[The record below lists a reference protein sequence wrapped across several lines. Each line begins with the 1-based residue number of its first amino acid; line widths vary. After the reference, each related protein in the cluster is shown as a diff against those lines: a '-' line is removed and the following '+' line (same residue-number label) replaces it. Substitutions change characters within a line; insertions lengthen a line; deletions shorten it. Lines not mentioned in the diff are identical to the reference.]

1 MTTTVTRSTGTRS
14 RLTLPPAGSF
24 VAMAAAFAAFFIAA
38 GAPTP
43 LLPIYEAKWHFP
55 ASMVTVAFGVYAI
68 ALLLT
73 LLIVGSLSDHIG
85 RRPLLIGALAL
96 ELVSMLVFL
105 FSPSISWIIV
115 ARIIQ
120 GVATAAATSSFS
132 AAILELAPGRRKPLA
147 GVIAGLAPAAGIGV
161 GALFAGVIAQFSS
174 SAAATVWIILAAVM
188 LIALVFAIF
197 TPETAT
203 RKPGT
208 IASLRPQVSV
218 PPAARTV
225 FAVTLPSLIAAWLV
239 SALFLG
245 LMPTILRLKFGIDS
259 PVVSGLAAFAE
270 QGAGGAAALALS
282 KLRPQR
288 LVFAGGLAI
297 VAGIVLFIAS
307 IAATSLP
314 LLWIGAIVGGAGLG
328 GAFTGTI
335 RSLVPLVGAQERA
348 GLFAAIYLVSYL
360 TFGVPVIVAGLF
372 LSTVGVTAI
381 ALIFGAVTVVAA
393 AAGVVTQL
401 ATARR
406 TGLASKSC
414 PTAEGKPR

>member
-1 MTTTVTRSTGTRS
+1 MTTAVARRAGARS
-14 RLTLPPAGSF
+14 RSALPPAAWF
-24 VAMAAAFAAFFIAA
+24 VAMSAAFAAFFIAA

-43 LLPIYEAKWHFP
+43 LLPIYEANWHFP

-73 LLIVGSLSDHIG
+73 LLVIGSLSDHIG

-96 ELVSMLVFL
+96 ELASMLVFL
-105 FSPSISWIIV
+105 VSPSISWIIA

-132 AAILELAPGRRKPLA
+132 AAILELAPDKRKHLA
-147 GVIAGLAPAAGIGV
+147 GVITGLAPAAGIGV
-161 GALFAGVIAQFSS
+161 GALFSGVIAQFSS

-203 RKPGT
+203 RKPGA
-208 IASLRPQVSV
+208 IASLRPRVSV
-218 PPAARTV
+218 PPAARSV

-245 LMPTILRLKFGIDS
+245 LMPTILHLKFGIDG

-270 QGAGGAAALALS
+270 QGTGGAVAVALS
-282 KLRPQR
+282 KMKPQR
-288 LVFAGGLAI
+288 LVFAGGIAI
-297 VAGIVLFIAS
+297 AAGIVLFIAS
-307 IAATSLP
+307 ITATSLP

-335 RSLVPLVGAQERA
+335 RSLVPLVEAQERA
-348 GLFAAIYLVSYL
+348 GLFSAIYLVSYI

-372 LSTVGVTAI
+372 LSTIGVTAI
-381 ALIFGAVTVVAA
+381 ALGFGAVTVAAA

-406 TGLASKSC
+406 TGPASKS
-414 PTAEGKPR
+414 

>member
-1 MTTTVTRSTGTRS
+1 MTTTVARGAGARS
-14 RLTLPPAGSF
+14 RPTLPPAASF
-24 VAMAAAFAAFFIAA
+24 VAMTAAFATFFIAA

-43 LLPIYEAKWHFP
+43 LLPIYEANWNFP

-85 RRPLLIGALAL
+85 RRPLLISALAL

-105 FSPSISWIIV
+105 VSPSISWIIA

-132 AAILELAPGRRKPLA
+132 AAILELAPDKRKHLA
-147 GVIAGLAPAAGIGV
+147 GVITGLAPAAGIGV
-161 GALFAGVIAQFSS
+161 GALFSGVIAQFSS

-188 LIALVFAIF
+188 LIALVFAIL

-203 RKPGT
+203 RKPGA
-208 IASLRPQVSV
+208 IASLRPEVSV
-218 PPAARTV
+218 PPPARSV

-245 LMPTILRLKFGIDS
+245 LMPTILHLKFGIDS
-259 PVVSGLAAFAE
+259 PVVGGLAAFAE
-270 QGAGGAAALALS
+270 QGAGGAVAVALS
-282 KLRPQR
+282 GMKPQR
-288 LVFAGGLAI
+288 LVFAGGFAI
-297 VAGIVLFIAS
+297 VAGIVLFIVS

-314 LLWIGAIVGGAGLG
+314 LLWIGAVVSGAGLG

-335 RSLVPLVGAQERA
+335 RSLVPLVAAQERA
-348 GLFAAIYLVSYL
+348 GLFSAIYLVSYI

-372 LSTVGVTAI
+372 LSTIGVTAI

-406 TGLASKSC
+406 TGLASKS
-414 PTAEGKPR
+414 

>member
-1 MTTTVTRSTGTRS
+1 MTTTVARSPGPRS
-14 RLTLPPAGSF
+14 RSKLPPGISF
-24 VAMAAAFAAFFIAA
+24 AAMTTAFAAFFIAA

-43 LLPIYEAKWHFP
+43 LLPIYEANWKFP

-73 LLIVGSLSDHIG
+73 LLIIGSLSDHIG

-105 FSPSISWIIV
+105 VSPSIPWIIA

-132 AAILELAPGRRKPLA
+132 AAILELAPDQRKHLA
-147 GVIAGLAPAAGIGV
+147 GVITGLAPAAGIGI
-161 GALFAGVIAQFSS
+161 GALYSGVIAQFSS
-174 SAAATVWIILAAVM
+174 SAAATVWITLAAVM
-188 LIALVFAIF
+188 LVALVFAIF
-197 TPETAT
+197 TPETTA
-203 RKPGT
+203 RKPGAV
-208 IASLRPQVSV
+208 ASLRPRVSV
-218 PPAARTV
+218 PPAARGV

-259 PVVSGLAAFAE
+259 PAVSGLAAFAE
-270 QGAGGAAALALS
+270 QGTGGAVAVALS
-282 KLRPQR
+282 SMKPQR
-288 LVFAGGLAI
+288 LVFAGGFAI
-297 VAGIVLFIAS
+297 VAGIGLFIAS
-307 IAATSLP
+307 ITATSLP
-314 LLWIGAIVGGAGLG
+314 LLWAGAVVGGAGLG

-335 RSLVPLVGAQERA
+335 RSLVPLVEAHERA
-348 GLFAAIYLVSYL
+348 GLFSAIYLVSYV

-372 LSTVGVTAI
+372 LSTTGVTAI
-381 ALIFGAVTVVAA
+381 ALTFGVVTVAAA
-393 AAGVVTQL
+393 AAGVATQL

-406 TGLASKSC
+406 TGLASDS
-414 PTAEGKPR
+414 

>member
-1 MTTTVTRSTGTRS
+1 MTTTVARSARARS
-14 RLTLPPAGSF
+14 RLTLPPAASF
-24 VAMAAAFAAFFIAA
+24 AAMAAAFAAFFIAA

-43 LLPIYEAKWHFP
+43 LLPIYEARWNFP

-73 LLIVGSLSDHIG
+73 LLIIGSLSDHIG

-96 ELVSMLVFL
+96 ELVSMVVFL
-105 FSPSISWIIV
+105 VSPSIGWIIA

-132 AAILELAPGRRKPLA
+132 AAILELAPDRRKHLA

-161 GALFAGVIAQFSS
+161 GALFSGVIAQFSS
-174 SAAATVWIILAAVM
+174 SAAAIVWSILAAVM

-197 TPETAT
+197 TPETAA
-203 RKPGT
+203 RKAGA

-218 PPAARTV
+218 PPAARSV

-259 PVVSGLAAFAE
+259 PAVSGLAAFAE
-270 QGAGGAAALALS
+270 QGTGGAVALALS
-282 KLRPQR
+282 KMKPQR
-288 LVFAGGLAI
+288 LVFAGGAAI
-297 VAGIVLFIAS
+297 VVGIALFIAS

-335 RSLVPLVGAQERA
+335 RSLVPLVGAPERA
-348 GLFAAIYLVSYL
+348 GLFSAVYLVSYI
-360 TFGVPVIVAGLF
+360 TFGVPVILAGLF
-372 LSTVGVTAI
+372 LSTIGITAI
-381 ALIFGAVTVVAA
+381 ALIFGVVTFVAA
-393 AAGVVTQL
+393 AMGVVTQL

-406 TGLASKSC
+406 TGLAG
-414 PTAEGKPR
+414 GKA

>member
-1 MTTTVTRSTGTRS
+1 MTTTIARGAGARS
-14 RLTLPPAGSF
+14 LFALPPAASF
-24 VAMAAAFAAFFIAA
+24 AAMAAAFAAFFIAA

-43 LLPIYEAKWHFP
+43 LLPIYEAKWNFP
-55 ASMVTVAFGVYAI
+55 TSMVTVAFGVYAI

-73 LLIVGSLSDHIG
+73 LLLVGSLSDHIG
-85 RRPLLIGALAL
+85 RRPLLISALAL

-105 FSPSISWIIV
+105 VAPSISWIIA

-132 AAILELAPGRRKPLA
+132 AAILELAPDKRKHLA
-147 GVIAGLAPAAGIGV
+147 GVITGLAPAAGIGV
-161 GALFAGVIAQFSS
+161 GALFAGVIAQVSS
-174 SAAATVWIILAAVM
+174 SAAATVWIILAAIM
-188 LIALVFAIF
+188 LIALVFAIL

-203 RKPGT
+203 HKPGA
-208 IASLRPQVSV
+208 IASLRPHVSV
-218 PPAARTV
+218 PTAARSV

-245 LMPTILRLKFGIDS
+245 LMPTILHLKFGIDS

-270 QGAGGAAALALS
+270 QGTGGATAVALS
-282 KLRPQR
+282 RLKPQR
-288 LVFAGGLAI
+288 LVFAGGFAI
-297 VAGIVLFIAS
+297 VVGTVLFIAS
-307 IAATSLP
+307 IAVTSLP
-314 LLWIGAIVGGAGLG
+314 LLWVGAVVGGAGLG

-335 RSLVPLVGAQERA
+335 RSLVPLVEAHERA
-348 GLFAAIYLVSYL
+348 GLFSAIYLVSYI

-381 ALIFGAVTVVAA
+381 ALTFGVVTVVAA

-406 TGLASKSC
+406 TGLASR
-414 PTAEGKPR
+414 G

>member
-1 MTTTVTRSTGTRS
+1 MTTTVARSARARS
-14 RLTLPPAGSF
+14 RLTLPPAASF
-24 VAMAAAFAAFFIAA
+24 AAMAVAFAAFFIAA

-43 LLPIYEAKWHFP
+43 LLPIYEARWNFP

-73 LLIVGSLSDHIG
+73 LLIIGSLSDHIG

-96 ELVSMLVFL
+96 ELVSMVVFL
-105 FSPSISWIIV
+105 VSPSIGWIIA

-132 AAILELAPGRRKPLA
+132 AAILELAPDRRKHLA

-161 GALFAGVIAQFSS
+161 GALFSGVIAQFSS
-174 SAAATVWIILAAVM
+174 SAVAIVWSILAAVM

-197 TPETAT
+197 TPETAA
-203 RKPGT
+203 RKAGA

-218 PPAARTV
+218 PPGARSV

-259 PVVSGLAAFAE
+259 PAVSGLAAFAE
-270 QGAGGAAALALS
+270 QGTGGAVALALS
-282 KLRPQR
+282 KMKPQR
-288 LVFAGGLAI
+288 LVFAGGAAI
-297 VAGIVLFIAS
+297 VAGIALFIGS

-335 RSLVPLVGAQERA
+335 RSLVPLVGAPERA
-348 GLFAAIYLVSYL
+348 GLFSAVYLVSYI
-360 TFGVPVIVAGLF
+360 TFGIPVILAGLF
-372 LSTVGVTAI
+372 LSTIGITAI
-381 ALIFGAVTVVAA
+381 ALIFGVVTFVAA
-393 AAGVVTQL
+393 AMGVVTQL

-406 TGLASKSC
+406 TGLAG
-414 PTAEGKPR
+414 GKA

>member
-1 MTTTVTRSTGTRS
+1 MTTTVARGAGARFRSA
-14 RLTLPPAGSF
+14 LPTAASF

-43 LLPIYEAKWHFP
+43 LLPIYEANWHFP

-73 LLIVGSLSDHIG
+73 LLVIGSLSDHIG
-85 RRPLLIGALAL
+85 RQPLLIGALAL

-105 FSPSISWIIV
+105 VSPSISWIIA

-132 AAILELAPGRRKPLA
+132 AAILELAPGERKHLA
-147 GVIAGLAPAAGIGV
+147 GVITGLAPAAGIGV
-161 GALFAGVIAQFSS
+161 GALFSGVIAQFSS

-188 LIALVFAIF
+188 LIALVFAVF
-197 TPETAT
+197 TPETAA
-203 RKPGT
+203 RKPGA

-218 PPAARTV
+218 PPAARSV
-225 FAVTLPSLIAAWLV
+225 FTVTLPSLIAAWLV

-270 QGAGGAAALALS
+270 QGAGGATAVALS
-282 KLRPQR
+282 KMKPQR
-288 LVFAGGLAI
+288 LVFAGGFAI
-297 VAGIVLFIAS
+297 VAGIALFIAS
-307 IAATSLP
+307 ITATSLP
-314 LLWIGAIVGGAGLG
+314 LLWVGAVVGGAGLG

-335 RSLVPLVGAQERA
+335 RSLVPLVEAQERA
-348 GLFAAIYLVSYL
+348 GLFAVIYLVSYI

-372 LSTVGVTAI
+372 LSTIGVTAI
-381 ALIFGAVTVVAA
+381 ALGFGVVTVVAA

-406 TGLASKSC
+406 TGLASKS
-414 PTAEGKPR
+414 

>member
-1 MTTTVTRSTGTRS
+1 MTTTVARSARARS
-14 RLTLPPAGSF
+14 RLTLPPAASF
-24 VAMAAAFAAFFIAA
+24 AAMAVAFAAFFIAA

-43 LLPIYEAKWHFP
+43 LLPIYEARWNFP

-73 LLIVGSLSDHIG
+73 LLIIGSLSDHIG

-96 ELVSMLVFL
+96 ELVSMVVFL
-105 FSPSISWIIV
+105 VSPSIGWIIA

-132 AAILELAPGRRKPLA
+132 AAILELAPDRRKHLA

-161 GALFAGVIAQFSS
+161 GALFSGVIAQFSS
-174 SAAATVWIILAAVM
+174 SAVAIVWSILAAVM
-188 LIALVFAIF
+188 VIALVFAIF
-197 TPETAT
+197 TPETAA
-203 RKPGT
+203 RKAGA

-218 PPAARTV
+218 PPGARSV

-259 PVVSGLAAFAE
+259 PAVSGLAAFAE
-270 QGAGGAAALALS
+270 QGTGGAVALALS
-282 KLRPQR
+282 KMKPQR
-288 LVFAGGLAI
+288 LVFAGGAAI
-297 VAGIVLFIAS
+297 VAGIALFIGS

-335 RSLVPLVGAQERA
+335 RSLVPLVGAPERA
-348 GLFAAIYLVSYL
+348 GLFSAVYLVSYI
-360 TFGVPVIVAGLF
+360 TFGIPVILAGLF
-372 LSTVGVTAI
+372 LSTIGITAI
-381 ALIFGAVTVVAA
+381 ALIFGVVTFVAA
-393 AAGVVTQL
+393 AMGVVTQL

-406 TGLASKSC
+406 TGLAG
-414 PTAEGKPR
+414 GKA

>member
-1 MTTTVTRSTGTRS
+1 MT
-14 RLTLPPAGSF
+14 
-24 VAMAAAFAAFFIAA
+24 AAFAAFFIAA

-43 LLPIYEAKWHFP
+43 LLPIYEANWKFP

-85 RRPLLIGALAL
+85 RRPLLIAALAL

-105 FSPSISWIIV
+105 VSPSITWIIA
-115 ARIIQ
+115 ARVIQ

-132 AAILELAPGRRKPLA
+132 AAILELAPAERKHLA

-161 GALFAGVIAQFSS
+161 GALFSGVIAQFSS
-174 SAAATVWIILAAVM
+174 SAAATVWISLAAVM
-188 LIALVFAIF
+188 LIALAFAIF

-203 RKPGT
+203 RKPGAV
-208 IASLRPQVSV
+208 ASLRPQVSV
-218 PPAARTV
+218 PPAARSV

-259 PVVSGLAAFAE
+259 PAVSGFAAFAE
-270 QGAGGAAALALS
+270 QGTGGAVAVVLS
-282 KLRPQR
+282 TMKPQR

-297 VAGIVLFIAS
+297 VAGIGFFIAS
-307 IAATSLP
+307 ITATSLP
-314 LLWIGAIVGGAGLG
+314 LLWTGAVVGGAGLG

-335 RSLVPLVGAQERA
+335 RSLVPLAEAHERA
-348 GLFAAIYLVSYL
+348 GLFSAIYTVSYI
-360 TFGVPVIVAGLF
+360 TFGVPVIVAGLY
-372 LSTVGVTAI
+372 LSTIGVTAI
-381 ALIFGAVTVVAA
+381 ALTFAAVTVVAA
-393 AAGVVTQL
+393 AAGVATQL

-406 TGLASKSC
+406 TGLASK
-414 PTAEGKPR
+414 R

>member
-1 MTTTVTRSTGTRS
+1 MTTTVPRRAGARS
-14 RLTLPPAGSF
+14 RPALPPAASF
-24 VAMAAAFAAFFIAA
+24 AAMAAAFAAFFIAA

-43 LLPIYEAKWHFP
+43 LLPIYEAHWNFP

-73 LLIVGSLSDHIG
+73 LLIIGSLSDHIG

-105 FSPSISWIIV
+105 VSPSIGWIIA

-132 AAILELAPGRRKPLA
+132 AAILELAPDRRKQLA
-147 GVIAGLAPAAGIGV
+147 GVITGLAPAAGIGV
-161 GALFAGVIAQFSS
+161 GALFSGVIAQFSS
-174 SAAATVWIILAAVM
+174 SAAATVWSILAVVM
-188 LIALVFAIF
+188 LVALVFAVL
-197 TPETAT
+197 TPETAA
-203 RKPGT
+203 RKPGAV
-208 IASLRPQVSV
+208 ASLRPQVSV
-218 PPAARTV
+218 PPAARSV

-259 PVVSGLAAFAE
+259 PAVSGLAAFAE
-270 QGAGGAAALALS
+270 QGTGGAVAVALS
-282 KLRPQR
+282 RMKPQR
-288 LVFAGGLAI
+288 LVFAGGFAI
-297 VAGIVLFIAS
+297 VAGIVLFLAS

-335 RSLVPLVGAQERA
+335 RSLVPLAGAQERA
-348 GLFAAIYLVSYL
+348 GLFSAIYTVSYI
-360 TFGVPVIVAGLF
+360 TFGVPVILAGLL
-372 LSTVGVTAI
+372 LSTIGVTAI
-381 ALIFGAVTVVAA
+381 ALIFGAVTVAAA
-393 AAGVVTQL
+393 AAGIVTQL

-406 TGLASKSC
+406 TGLASRS
-414 PTAEGKPR
+414 

>member
-245 LMPTILRLKFGIDS
+245 LMPTILRLKFGIGS
-259 PVVSGLAAFAE
+259 PVVGGLAAFAE
-270 QGAGGAAALALS
+270 QGAGGAAALILA
-282 KLRPQR
+282 KLKPQR
-288 LVFAGGLAI
+288 LVFAGGAAI
-297 VAGIVLFIAS
+297 VVGMALFVAS
-307 IAATSLP
+307 ITATSLP
-314 LLWIGAIVGGAGLG
+314 LLWIGAIVSGAGLG

-348 GLFAAIYLVSYL
+348 GLFSAIYLVSYL

-372 LSTVGVTAI
+372 LSSTRVTAT
-381 ALIFGAVTVVAA
+381 ALIFGAVTVAAA

-406 TGLASKSC
+406 TGLASKS
-414 PTAEGKPR
+414 

>member
-1 MTTTVTRSTGTRS
+1 MSTTAARSAGARS
-14 RLTLPPAGSF
+14 RFTLPAAAAF
-24 VAMAAAFAAFFIAA
+24 VAMTVAFAAFFIAA

-43 LLPIYEAKWHFP
+43 LLPIYEADWHFP

-85 RRPLLIGALAL
+85 RRPLLIGALVL

-105 FSPSISWIIV
+105 VSPSIGWIIV

-132 AAILELAPGRRKPLA
+132 AAILELASDKQKHLA

-161 GALFAGVIAQFSS
+161 GALFSGLIAEFS
-174 SAAATVWIILAAVM
+174 SAAAVTVWIILAAVM
-188 LIALVFAIF
+188 LVALAFAIF

-203 RKPGT
+203 RKPGAL
-208 IASLRPQVSV
+208 ASLRPQVSV
-218 PPAARTV
+218 PRPARSV

-245 LMPTILRLKFGIDS
+245 LMPTILDLKFGIDS
-259 PVVSGLAAFAE
+259 PVVSGLAAFVE
-270 QGAGGAAALALS
+270 QGAGGAVALALS
-282 KLRPQR
+282 KMRPQR
-288 LVFAGGLAI
+288 LVFGGGFAI
-297 VAGIVLFIAS
+297 VVGIAFFIAS

-314 LLWIGAIVGGAGLG
+314 LLWIGAVIGGAGLG

-335 RSLVPLVGAQERA
+335 RSLVPLVGAHERA
-348 GLFAAIYLVSYL
+348 GLFSAIYLVSYL
-360 TFGVPVIVAGLF
+360 TFGIPVIVAGLF
-372 LSTVGVTAI
+372 LSSVGVTPI
-381 ALIFGAVTVVAA
+381 ALIFGAVTVLAA
-393 AAGVVTQL
+393 AAGVVTQF
-401 ATARR
+401 ATRR
-406 TGLASKSC
+406 STGLTAKS
-414 PTAEGKPR
+414 

>member
-1 MTTTVTRSTGTRS
+1 MTTTFPRSAAARS
-14 RLTLPPAGSF
+14 RFRLPPAASF

-43 LLPIYEAKWHFP
+43 LLPIYEAKWNFP

-73 LLIVGSLSDHIG
+73 LLIIGSLSDHIG

-105 FSPSISWIIV
+105 VSPSIPWIIA

-120 GVATAAATSSFS
+120 GIATAAATSSFS
-132 AAILELAPGRRKPLA
+132 AAILELAPDQRKHLA
-147 GVIAGLAPAAGIGV
+147 GVITGLAPAAGIGI
-161 GALFAGVIAQFSS
+161 GALFSGVIAQFSS
-174 SAAATVWIILAAVM
+174 SAAATVWITLAAVM
-188 LIALVFAIF
+188 LVALVFAIF
-197 TPETAT
+197 TPETTA
-203 RKPGT
+203 RKPGAV
-208 IASLRPQVSV
+208 ASLRPRVSV
-218 PPAARTV
+218 PPAARGV

-259 PVVSGLAAFAE
+259 PAVSGLAAFAE
-270 QGAGGAAALALS
+270 QGTGGAVAVALS
-282 KLRPQR
+282 SMKPQR
-288 LVFAGGLAI
+288 LVFAGGFAI
-297 VAGIVLFIAS
+297 VAGIGLFIAS
-307 IAATSLP
+307 ITATSLP
-314 LLWIGAIVGGAGLG
+314 LLWAGAVVGGAGLG

-335 RSLVPLVGAQERA
+335 RSLVPLVEAHERA
-348 GLFAAIYLVSYL
+348 GLFSAIYLVSYV

-372 LSTVGVTAI
+372 LSTTGVTAI
-381 ALIFGAVTVVAA
+381 ALTFGAVTVAAA
-393 AAGVVTQL
+393 AAGVATQL

-406 TGLASKSC
+406 TGLASDS
-414 PTAEGKPR
+414 

>member
-1 MTTTVTRSTGTRS
+1 MTTTVARSARARS
-14 RLTLPPAGSF
+14 RLTLPPAASF
-24 VAMAAAFAAFFIAA
+24 AAMAVAFAAFFIAA

-43 LLPIYEAKWHFP
+43 LLPIYEARWNFP

-73 LLIVGSLSDHIG
+73 LLIIGSLSDHIG

-96 ELVSMLVFL
+96 ELVSMVVFL
-105 FSPSISWIIV
+105 VSPSIGWIIA

-132 AAILELAPGRRKPLA
+132 AAILELAPDRRKHLA

-161 GALFAGVIAQFSS
+161 GALFSGVIAQFSS
-174 SAAATVWIILAAVM
+174 SAVAIVWSILAAVM
-188 LIALVFAIF
+188 VIALVFAIF
-197 TPETAT
+197 TPETAA
-203 RKPGT
+203 RKAGA

-218 PPAARTV
+218 PPAARSV

-259 PVVSGLAAFAE
+259 PAVSGLAAFAE
-270 QGAGGAAALALS
+270 QGTGGAVALALS
-282 KLRPQR
+282 KMKPQR
-288 LVFAGGLAI
+288 LVFAGGAAI
-297 VAGIVLFIAS
+297 VVGIALFIAS

-335 RSLVPLVGAQERA
+335 RSLVPLVGAPERA
-348 GLFAAIYLVSYL
+348 GLFSAVYLVSYI
-360 TFGVPVIVAGLF
+360 TFGVPVILAGLF
-372 LSTVGVTAI
+372 LSTIGITAI
-381 ALIFGAVTVVAA
+381 ALIFGVVTFVAA
-393 AAGVVTQL
+393 AMGVVTQL

-406 TGLASKSC
+406 TGLAG
-414 PTAEGKPR
+414 GKA

>member
-1 MTTTVTRSTGTRS
+1 MT
-14 RLTLPPAGSF
+14 
-24 VAMAAAFAAFFIAA
+24 AAFAAFFIAA

-43 LLPIYEAKWHFP
+43 LLPIYEANWHFP

-105 FSPSISWIIV
+105 VSPSISWIIA

-120 GVATAAATSSFS
+120 GIATAAATSSFS
-132 AAILELAPGRRKPLA
+132 AAILELAPDKRKHLA

-161 GALFAGVIAQFSS
+161 GALFSGVIAQFSS

-188 LIALVFAIF
+188 AIALVFAIC
-197 TPETAT
+197 TPETAP
-203 RKPGT
+203 RKPGA

-218 PPAARTV
+218 PPAARSV

-245 LMPTILRLKFGIDS
+245 LMPTILRLRFGIDS
-259 PVVSGLAAFAE
+259 PAVSGLAAFAE

-282 KLRPQR
+282 KMKPQR
-288 LVFAGGLAI
+288 LVFAGGCAI

-307 IAATSLP
+307 ITATSLP

-335 RSLVPLVGAQERA
+335 RSLVPLAGAHQRA
-348 GLFAAIYLVSYL
+348 ALFSAIYTVSYI

-372 LSTVGVTAI
+372 LSTIGVTAI
-381 ALIFGAVTVVAA
+381 AVTFGAVTVVSA
-393 AAGVVTQL
+393 AAGVMTQL

-406 TGLASKSC
+406 TGLASKN
-414 PTAEGKPR
+414 

>member
-1 MTTTVTRSTGTRS
+1 MT
-14 RLTLPPAGSF
+14 
-24 VAMAAAFAAFFIAA
+24 AAFAAFFIAA

-43 LLPIYEAKWHFP
+43 LLPIYEANWHFP

-85 RRPLLIGALAL
+85 RRPLLIAAVTL

-105 FSPSISWIIV
+105 VSPSISWIIV

-132 AAILELAPGRRKPLA
+132 AAILELAPDKRKHLA
-147 GVIAGLAPAAGIGV
+147 GVITGLAPAAGIGV
-161 GALFAGVIAQFSS
+161 GALFSGVIAQFSS

-188 LIALVFAIF
+188 LIALVFALL
-197 TPETAT
+197 TPETAA
-203 RKPGT
+203 RQPGAL
-208 IASLRPQVSV
+208 ASLRPQVAV
-218 PPAARTV
+218 PPAARGV
-225 FAVTLPSLIAAWLV
+225 FALTLPSLIAAWLV

-270 QGAGGAAALALS
+270 QGTGGAVAVALS
-282 KLRPQR
+282 GIKPQR

-307 IAATSLP
+307 ITATSLP
-314 LLWIGAIVGGAGLG
+314 LLWIGAVIGGAGLG

-335 RSLVPLVGAQERA
+335 RSLVPLVEAHERA
-348 GLFAAIYLVSYL
+348 GLFSAIYLVSYL

-372 LSTVGVTAI
+372 LSSIGVTAI

-406 TGLASKSC
+406 TGLARPS
-414 PTAEGKPR
+414 

>member
-1 MTTTVTRSTGTRS
+1 MTTTVARGAGARS
-14 RLTLPPAGSF
+14 RPTLPPAASF
-24 VAMAAAFAAFFIAA
+24 VAMTAAFAAFFIAA

-43 LLPIYEAKWHFP
+43 LLPIYEANWNFP

-85 RRPLLIGALAL
+85 RRPLLISALAL

-105 FSPSISWIIV
+105 VSPSISWIIA

-132 AAILELAPGRRKPLA
+132 AAILELAPDKRKHLA
-147 GVIAGLAPAAGIGV
+147 GVITGLAPAAGIGV
-161 GALFAGVIAQFSS
+161 GALFSGVIAQFSS

-188 LIALVFAIF
+188 LIALVFAIL
-197 TPETAT
+197 TPEAAI
-203 RKPGT
+203 RKPGA
-208 IASLRPQVSV
+208 IASLRPEVSV
-218 PPAARTV
+218 PLPARSV

-245 LMPTILRLKFGIDS
+245 LMPTILHLKFGIDS
-259 PVVSGLAAFAE
+259 PVVGGLAAFAE
-270 QGAGGAAALALS
+270 QGAGGAAAVALS
-282 KLRPQR
+282 KMKPQR
-288 LVFAGGLAI
+288 LVFAGGFAI
-297 VAGIVLFIAS
+297 VAGIVLFVAS
-307 IAATSLP
+307 IAASSLP
-314 LLWIGAIVGGAGLG
+314 LLWIGAVVSGAGLG

-335 RSLVPLVGAQERA
+335 RSLVPLVEAHERA
-348 GLFAAIYLVSYL
+348 GLFSAIYLVSYI

-372 LSTVGVTAI
+372 LSTIGVTAI
-381 ALIFGAVTVVAA
+381 AVIFGAVTVAAA

-406 TGLASKSC
+406 TGLASK
-414 PTAEGKPR
+414 G

>member
-1 MTTTVTRSTGTRS
+1 MTTTVARSARARS
-14 RLTLPPAGSF
+14 RLTLPPAASF
-24 VAMAAAFAAFFIAA
+24 AAMAAAFAAFFIAA

-43 LLPIYEAKWHFP
+43 LLPIYEARWNFP

-73 LLIVGSLSDHIG
+73 LLIIGSLSDHIG

-96 ELVSMLVFL
+96 ELVSMVVFL
-105 FSPSISWIIV
+105 VSPSIGWIIA

-132 AAILELAPGRRKPLA
+132 AAILELAPDRRKHLA

-161 GALFAGVIAQFSS
+161 GALFSGVIAQFSS
-174 SAAATVWIILAAVM
+174 SAAAIVWSILAAVM

-245 LMPTILRLKFGIDS
+245 LMPTILRLKFGIGS
-259 PVVSGLAAFAE
+259 PVAGGLAAFAE
-270 QGAGGAAALALS
+270 QGAGGAAALILA
-282 KLRPQR
+282 KLKPQR
-288 LVFAGGLAI
+288 LVFAGGAAI
-297 VAGIVLFIAS
+297 VVGMALFVAS
-307 IAATSLP
+307 ITATSLP
-314 LLWIGAIVGGAGLG
+314 LLWIGAIVSGAGLG

-348 GLFAAIYLVSYL
+348 GLFSAIYLVSYL

-372 LSTVGVTAI
+372 LSSTRVTAT
-381 ALIFGAVTVVAA
+381 ALIFGAVTVAAA

-406 TGLASKSC
+406 TGLASKS
-414 PTAEGKPR
+414 

>member
-1 MTTTVTRSTGTRS
+1 MITAVDRSAGARS
-14 RLTLPPAGSF
+14 RFTLPPAASF

-43 LLPIYEAKWHFP
+43 LLPIYEAKWNFP

-85 RRPLLIGALAL
+85 RRPLLIGALVL

-105 FSPSISWIIV
+105 VSPSISWIIA

-132 AAILELAPGRRKPLA
+132 AAILELAPDKRKHLA

-161 GALFAGVIAQFSS
+161 GALFSGVIAQFST

-197 TPETAT
+197 TPETAA
-203 RKPGT
+203 RKAGAL
-208 IASLRPQVSV
+208 ASLRPQVSV
-218 PPAARTV
+218 PPAARQV

-245 LMPTILRLKFGIDS
+245 LMPTILHLKFGIDS

-270 QGAGGAAALALS
+270 QGTGGAVALALS
-282 KLRPQR
+282 KMKPQR
-288 LVFAGGLAI
+288 LVFAGGAAI
-297 VAGIVLFIAS
+297 VVGIALFIAS
-307 IAATSLP
+307 ITDTSLP

-348 GLFAAIYLVSYL
+348 GLFSAVYLVSYI
-360 TFGVPVIVAGLF
+360 TFGVPVILAGLF
-372 LSTVGVTAI
+372 LSTIGVTAI
-381 ALIFGAVTVVAA
+381 ALIFGVVTLVAA
-393 AAGVVTQL
+393 ATGVVTQL
-401 ATARR
+401 ATARL
-406 TGLASKSC
+406 TGLSGR
-414 PTAEGKPR
+414 P

>member
-1 MTTTVTRSTGTRS
+1 MTTTVDRSTGS
-14 RLTLPPAGSF
+14 RPRFRLPPAGSF

-43 LLPIYEAKWHFP
+43 LLPIYEAKWNFP

-73 LLIVGSLSDHIG
+73 LLIIGSLSDHIG

-96 ELVSMLVFL
+96 ELVSMVVFL
-105 FSPSISWIIV
+105 VSPSIGWIIA

-132 AAILELAPGRRKPLA
+132 AAILELAPDQRKHLA

-174 SAAATVWIILAAVM
+174 SAAATVWIILTAVM
-188 LIALVFAIF
+188 LIALIFAIF

-203 RKPGT
+203 PKPGA
-208 IASLRPQVSV
+208 IASLRPQISV
-218 PPAARTV
+218 PPAARGV

-270 QGAGGAAALALS
+270 QGTGGAVALAFS

-297 VAGIVLFIAS
+297 VVGIVLFIAS
-307 IAATSLP
+307 IVATSLP
-314 LLWIGAIVGGAGLG
+314 LLWIGAVVGGAGLG

-372 LSTVGVTAI
+372 LSTIGVTAI
-381 ALIFGAVTVVAA
+381 ALTFGVVTVVAA
-393 AAGVVTQL
+393 AAGVVIQL
-401 ATARR
+401 ATARS
-406 TGLASKSC
+406 TGLASKS
-414 PTAEGKPR
+414 

>member
-1 MTTTVTRSTGTRS
+1 MTTAVARRAGARS
-14 RLTLPPAGSF
+14 RSALPPAAWF
-24 VAMAAAFAAFFIAA
+24 VAMSAAFAAFFIAA

-43 LLPIYEAKWHFP
+43 LLPIYEADWHFP

-73 LLIVGSLSDHIG
+73 LLVIGSLSDHIG

-96 ELVSMLVFL
+96 ELASMLVFL
-105 FSPSISWIIV
+105 VSPSISWIIA

-132 AAILELAPGRRKPLA
+132 AAILELAPDKRKHLA
-147 GVIAGLAPAAGIGV
+147 GVITGLAPAAGIGV
-161 GALFAGVIAQFSS
+161 GALFSGVIAQFSS

-203 RKPGT
+203 RKPGA
-208 IASLRPQVSV
+208 IASLRPRVSV
-218 PPAARTV
+218 PPAARSV

-245 LMPTILRLKFGIDS
+245 LMPTILRLKFGIDG

-270 QGAGGAAALALS
+270 QGTGGATAVALS
-282 KLRPQR
+282 KMKPQR
-288 LVFAGGLAI
+288 LVFAGGFAI

-314 LLWIGAIVGGAGLG
+314 LLWIGAVVGGAGLG

-335 RSLVPLVGAQERA
+335 RSLVPLVEAQERA
-348 GLFAAIYLVSYL
+348 GLFSAIYLVSYI

-372 LSTVGVTAI
+372 LSTIGVTAI
-381 ALIFGAVTVVAA
+381 ALGFGVVTVVAA

-406 TGLASKSC
+406 TGLASKS
-414 PTAEGKPR
+414 

>member
-1 MTTTVTRSTGTRS
+1 MTTTVTRSTGARS
-14 RLTLPPAGSF
+14 RPTLPLAASF
-24 VAMAAAFAAFFIAA
+24 VAMTAAFAAFFIAA

-43 LLPIYEAKWHFP
+43 LLPIYEAKWGFP

-73 LLIVGSLSDHIG
+73 LLVVGSLSDHIG

-105 FSPSISWIIV
+105 VSPSISWIIA

-132 AAILELAPGRRKPLA
+132 AAILELAPDRRKHLA
-147 GVIAGLAPAAGIGV
+147 GVITGLAPAAGIGV
-161 GALFAGVIAQFSS
+161 GALFSGVIAQFSS

-188 LIALVFAIF
+188 LIALVFAIL
-197 TPETAT
+197 TPETAA
-203 RKPGT
+203 RKPGA

-218 PPAARTV
+218 PPAARSI

-245 LMPTILRLKFGIDS
+245 LMPTILHLKFGIDS

-270 QGAGGAAALALS
+270 QGAGGATAVALS
-282 KLRPQR
+282 RMKPQR
-288 LVFAGGLAI
+288 LVFAGGFAI
-297 VAGIVLFIAS
+297 VVGIVLFIAS

-314 LLWIGAIVGGAGLG
+314 LLWIGAVVGGAGLG

-335 RSLVPLVGAQERA
+335 RSLVPLVGGQERA
-348 GLFAAIYLVSYL
+348 GLFSAVYLVSYI
-360 TFGVPVIVAGLF
+360 TFGVPVILAGLF
-372 LSTVGVTAI
+372 LSTLGITAI

-393 AAGVVTQL
+393 TAGVVTQL

-406 TGLASKSC
+406 TGLS
-414 PTAEGKPR
+414 GKP

>member
-1 MTTTVTRSTGTRS
+1 
-14 RLTLPPAGSF
+14 
-24 VAMAAAFAAFFIAA
+24 MAVAFAAFFIAA

-43 LLPIYEAKWHFP
+43 LLPIYEARWNFP

-73 LLIVGSLSDHIG
+73 LLIIGSLSDHIG

-96 ELVSMLVFL
+96 ELVSMVVFL
-105 FSPSISWIIV
+105 VSPSIGWIIA

-132 AAILELAPGRRKPLA
+132 AAILELAPDRRKHLA

-161 GALFAGVIAQFSS
+161 GALFSGVIAQFSS
-174 SAAATVWIILAAVM
+174 SAVAIVWSILAAVM
-188 LIALVFAIF
+188 VIALVFAIF
-197 TPETAT
+197 TPETAA
-203 RKPGT
+203 RKAGA

-218 PPAARTV
+218 PPGARSV

-259 PVVSGLAAFAE
+259 PAVSGLAAFAE
-270 QGAGGAAALALS
+270 QGTGGAVALALS
-282 KLRPQR
+282 KMKPQR
-288 LVFAGGLAI
+288 LVFAGGAAI
-297 VAGIVLFIAS
+297 VAGIALFIGS

-335 RSLVPLVGAQERA
+335 RSLVPLVGAPERA
-348 GLFAAIYLVSYL
+348 GLFSAVYLVSYI
-360 TFGVPVIVAGLF
+360 TFGVPVILAGLF
-372 LSTVGVTAI
+372 LSTIGITAI
-381 ALIFGAVTVVAA
+381 ALIFGVVTFVAA
-393 AAGVVTQL
+393 AMGVVTQL

-406 TGLASKSC
+406 TGLAG
-414 PTAEGKPR
+414 GKA

>member
-1 MTTTVTRSTGTRS
+1 MTTTVARNAGARS
-14 RLTLPPAGSF
+14 RLTLPPAASF
-24 VAMAAAFAAFFIAA
+24 AAMAAAFAAFFIAA

-43 LLPIYEAKWHFP
+43 LLPIYEAKWNFP

-73 LLIVGSLSDHIG
+73 LLIIGSLSDHIG

-105 FSPSISWIIV
+105 VSPSIGWIIA

-132 AAILELAPGRRKPLA
+132 AAILELAPDRRKHLA

-161 GALFAGVIAQFSS
+161 GALFSGVIAQVST
-174 SAAATVWIILAAVM
+174 SAAATVWTILAAVM

-197 TPETAT
+197 TPETAA
-203 RKPGT
+203 RKAGA
-208 IASLRPQVSV
+208 IASLRPHISV
-218 PPAARTV
+218 PPAARSV

-245 LMPTILRLKFGIDS
+245 LMPTILHLKFGIDS

-270 QGAGGAAALALS
+270 QGTGGAVALALS
-282 KLRPQR
+282 KMKPQR
-288 LVFAGGLAI
+288 LVFAGGAAI
-297 VAGIVLFIAS
+297 VVGIALFIGS

-348 GLFAAIYLVSYL
+348 GLFSAVYLVSYI
-360 TFGVPVIVAGLF
+360 TFGVPVILAGLF
-372 LSTVGVTAI
+372 LSTIGITAI
-381 ALIFGAVTVVAA
+381 ALIFGVVTLVAAVT
-393 AAGVVTQL
+393 GVVTQL

-406 TGLASKSC
+406 TGLASKS
-414 PTAEGKPR
+414 

>member
-1 MTTTVTRSTGTRS
+1 MTNTVARNTRTRS
-14 RLTLPPAGSF
+14 RSALPPAAAF

-43 LLPIYEAKWHFP
+43 LLPVYEANWHFP

-73 LLIVGSLSDHIG
+73 LLVIGSLSDHIG
-85 RRPLLIGALAL
+85 RRPLLVGALVL
-96 ELVSMLVFL
+96 ELASMLVFL
-105 FSPSISWIIV
+105 VSPSISWIIA

-132 AAILELAPGRRKPLA
+132 AAILELAPDKRKHLA
-147 GVIAGLAPAAGIGV
+147 GVITGLAPAAGIGV
-161 GALFAGVIAQFSS
+161 GALFSGVIAQFSS

-197 TPETAT
+197 TPETAAP
-203 RKPGT
+203 KPGA

-259 PVVSGLAAFAE
+259 PAVSGLAAFAE
-270 QGAGGAAALALS
+270 QGAGGATAVALS
-282 KLRPQR
+282 KMKPQR
-288 LVFAGGLAI
+288 LVFAGGFAI
-297 VAGIVLFIAS
+297 AAGIVLFIAS

-314 LLWIGAIVGGAGLG
+314 LLWTGAVVGGAGLG

-335 RSLVPLVGAQERA
+335 RSLVPLVAAQQRA
-348 GLFAAIYLVSYL
+348 GLFSAIYLVSYI

-372 LSTVGVTAI
+372 LSTIGVTAI
-381 ALIFGAVTVVAA
+381 ALGFGVVTVAA
-393 AAGVVTQL
+393 AAVGIVTQL

-406 TGLASKSC
+406 TGLASKS
-414 PTAEGKPR
+414 

>member
-1 MTTTVTRSTGTRS
+1 MTTTVARSAGARSRST
-14 RLTLPPAGSF
+14 LPTAASF

-43 LLPIYEAKWHFP
+43 LLPIYEAKWNFP

-73 LLIVGSLSDHIG
+73 LLVVGSLSDHIG
-85 RRPLLIGALAL
+85 RRPLLISALAL

-105 FSPSISWIIV
+105 VSPSIGWIIA

-132 AAILELAPGRRKPLA
+132 AAILELAPDRRKHLA
-147 GVIAGLAPAAGIGV
+147 GVITGLAPAAGIGV
-161 GALFAGVIAQFSS
+161 GALFSGVIAQFSS
-174 SAAATVWIILAAVM
+174 SAAATVWIILAVVM
-188 LIALVFAIF
+188 LIALVFAIL
-197 TPETAT
+197 TPETAS
-203 RKPGT
+203 RKPGA

-218 PPAARTV
+218 PPTARSI

-245 LMPTILRLKFGIDS
+245 LMPTILHLKFGIDS
-259 PVVSGLAAFAE
+259 PAVSGLAAFAE
-270 QGAGGAAALALS
+270 QGAGGATAVALS
-282 KLRPQR
+282 RMRPQR
-288 LVFAGGLAI
+288 LVFAGGFAI
-297 VAGIVLFIAS
+297 VIGIVLFIAS

-314 LLWIGAIVGGAGLG
+314 LLWIGAVVGGAGLG

-335 RSLVPLVGAQERA
+335 RSLVPLVEAHERA
-348 GLFAAIYLVSYL
+348 GLFSAIYLVSYL

-372 LSTVGVTAI
+372 LSTAGITAI
-381 ALIFGAVTVVAA
+381 ALTFGVVTVVAA
-393 AAGVVTQL
+393 ATGVVTQL

-406 TGLASKSC
+406 TGLAGS
-414 PTAEGKPR
+414 G

>member
-1 MTTTVTRSTGTRS
+1 MTTTAARSTGARN

-24 VAMAAAFAAFFIAA
+24 VAMAAAFAAFFFAA

-68 ALLLT
+68 ALLVT
-73 LLIVGSLSDHIG
+73 LLIIGSLSDHIG

-105 FSPSISWIIV
+105 VSPSISWIIA

-132 AAILELAPGRRKPLA
+132 AAILELAPARRKPLA

-245 LMPTILRLKFGIDS
+245 LMPTILRLKFGIGS
-259 PVVSGLAAFAE
+259 PVVGGLAAFAE
-270 QGAGGAAALALS
+270 QGAGGAAALILA
-282 KLRPQR
+282 KLKPQR
-288 LVFAGGLAI
+288 LVFAGGAAI
-297 VAGIVLFIAS
+297 VVGMALFVAS
-307 IAATSLP
+307 ITATSLP
-314 LLWIGAIVGGAGLG
+314 LLWIGAIVSGAGLG

-348 GLFAAIYLVSYL
+348 GLFSAIYLVSYL

-372 LSTVGVTAI
+372 LSSTRVTAT
-381 ALIFGAVTVVAA
+381 ALIFGAVTVAAA

-406 TGLASKSC
+406 TGLASKS
-414 PTAEGKPR
+414 

>member
-1 MTTTVTRSTGTRS
+1 MLEDMLISPRSWPA
-14 RLTLPPAGSF
+14 LPPAAAF
-24 VAMAAAFAAFFIAA
+24 AAMTAAFAAFFIAA

-43 LLPIYEAKWHFP
+43 LLPIYEANWDFP

-73 LLIVGSLSDHIG
+73 LLIVGSLSDHVG

-105 FSPSISWIIV
+105 VSPSITWLIAGRV
-115 ARIIQ
+115 IQ

-132 AAILELAPGRRKPLA
+132 AAILELAPASRKHLA
-147 GVIAGLAPAAGIGV
+147 GVIVGLAPAAGIGV
-161 GALFAGVIAQFSS
+161 GALFSGVIAQFSS

-188 LIALVFAIF
+188 LIALVFAIL
-197 TPETAT
+197 TPETAA
-203 RKPGT
+203 RKPGAV
-208 IASLRPQVSV
+208 ASLRPHASI
-218 PPAARTV
+218 PPAARSV

-245 LMPTILRLKFGIDS
+245 LMPTILRLRFGIDS
-259 PVVSGLAAFAE
+259 PAVSGLAAFAE

-282 KLRPQR
+282 KMKPQR

-297 VAGIVLFIAS
+297 VAGIALFTAS
-307 IAATSLP
+307 VTATSLP
-314 LLWIGAIVGGAGLG
+314 LLWTGAVVGGAGLG
-328 GAFTGTI
+328 AAFTGTI
-335 RSLVPLVGAQERA
+335 RSLVPLAGAHERA
-348 GLFAAIYLVSYL
+348 ALFSAIYTVSYI

-372 LSTVGVTAI
+372 LTTIGVTAM
-381 ALIFGAVTVVAA
+381 ALAFAAVTLAAA

-406 TGLASKSC
+406 TGLATKN
-414 PTAEGKPR
+414 

>member
-1 MTTTVTRSTGTRS
+1 MTTTPTLARSAGARS
-14 RLTLPPAGSF
+14 RFTLPSGAAF

-43 LLPIYEAKWHFP
+43 LLPIYEAKWNFP

-73 LLIVGSLSDHIG
+73 LLVIGSLSDHIG

-105 FSPSISWIIV
+105 VSPSIGWIIA

-132 AAILELAPGRRKPLA
+132 AAILELAPDKRKHLA

-161 GALFAGVIAQFSS
+161 GALFSGVIAQFST

-188 LIALVFAIF
+188 LIALVFAIY
-197 TPETAT
+197 TPETAA
-203 RKPGT
+203 RKAGAV
-208 IASLRPQVSV
+208 ASLRPQVSV
-218 PPAARTV
+218 PPAARRV

-270 QGAGGAAALALS
+270 QGTGGAVALALA
-282 KLRPQR
+282 KMKPQR
-288 LVFAGGLAI
+288 LVFAGGAAI
-297 VAGIVLFIAS
+297 VVGIALFIAS

-314 LLWIGAIVGGAGLG
+314 LLWIGAIIGGAGLG

-335 RSLVPLVGAQERA
+335 RSLVPLVAAHERA
-348 GLFAAIYLVSYL
+348 GLFSAIYLVSYI
-360 TFGVPVIVAGLF
+360 TFGVPVILAGLF
-372 LSTVGVTAI
+372 LSTIGVTAI
-381 ALIFGAVTVVAA
+381 ALTFGVVTLVAA
-393 AAGVVTQL
+393 AVGVVTQL

-406 TGLASKSC
+406 TGLASK
-414 PTAEGKPR
+414 G